1 MPWTVEEVGKSA
13 LKTKMKLDS
22 SFLQLLKRFT
32 FEYPR
37 VNAIADAS
45 CIDEPVRALYNCIVR
60 KYVLSLSKVA
70 VQFDAKESEMNVIV
84 NIRVVL
90 QNQTTAVKSK
100 NLPIVSSDIER
111 EFWRWYNSS
120 NCTCKLLIILIL
132 VTMG

>member
-1 MPWTVEEVGKSA
+1 MRKNQECFDFCLA
-13 LKTKMKLDS
+13 DY
-22 SFLQLLKRFT
+22 LLT

-84 NIRVVL
+84 NIRVL
-90 QNQTTAVKSK
+90 QNQT
-100 NLPIVSSDIER
+100 LQ
-111 EFWRWYNSS
+111 
-120 NCTCKLLIILIL
+120 
-132 VTMG
+132 

>member
-13 LKTKMKLDS
+13 LETKIELDW

-84 NIRVVL
+84 NIRVL
-90 QNQTTAVKSK
+90 QNQ
-100 NLPIVSSDIER
+100 
-111 EFWRWYNSS
+111 
-120 NCTCKLLIILIL
+120 ILIL
-132 VTMG
+132 HIALLLQKLISAKAAILFFSSKFDSFV

>member
-1 MPWTVEEVGKSA
+1 MPFGI
-13 LKTKMKLDS
+13 
-22 SFLQLLKRFT
+22 QLLKRFT

-84 NIRVVL
+84 NIRVL

-120 NCTCKLLIILIL
+120 NCTSKLLIILIL

>member
-13 LKTKMKLDS
+13 LETKIELDS

-84 NIRVVL
+84 NIRVL
-90 QNQTTAVKSK
+90 QNQ
-100 NLPIVSSDIER
+100 
-111 EFWRWYNSS
+111 
-120 NCTCKLLIILIL
+120 ILIL
-132 VTMG
+132 HIALLLQKLISAKAAILFFSSKFDSFV

>member
-13 LKTKMKLDS
+13 LETKIELDW

-84 NIRVVL
+84 NIRVL
-90 QNQTTAVKSK
+90 QNQTLQWSLRIYLLWAVTLKESFEGGTIPVTALVNSW
-100 NLPIVSSDIER
+100 SSW
-111 EFWRWYNSS
+111 FW
-120 NCTCKLLIILIL
+120 
-132 VTMG
+132 

>member
-13 LKTKMKLDS
+13 LETKIELDW

-84 NIRVVL
+84 NIRVL
-90 QNQTTAVKSK
+90 QNQ
-100 NLPIVSSDIER
+100 
-111 EFWRWYNSS
+111 
-120 NCTCKLLIILIL
+120 ILIL
-132 VTMG
+132 HIALLLQKLISAKAAILFFSCLCQI

>member
-13 LKTKMKLDS
+13 LETQIELDW

-84 NIRVVL
+84 NIRVL

-111 EFWRWYNSS
+111 EF
-120 NCTCKLLIILIL
+120 
-132 VTMG
+132 